1 MKKIFISLFVII
13 LSIGLHSAQAQ
24 CNSFTKKKCMPGLS
38 PYIHNGQLNSTS
50 LTPGETAEL
59 VMSFHAGQEYRVL
72 TCAQEV
78 LGEVWFRILDS
89 QHNPLFNSKEAK
101 ENKFDFNVATSQQL
115 IVEVNVPS
123 QKSNHGIVEE
133 GCVSVLVGFKK

>member
-1 MKKIFISLFVII
+1 MKKIFLPLLLIAFTLGFN
-13 LSIGLHSAQAQ
+13 SAKAQ
-24 CNSFTKKKCMPGLS
+24 CNAFAKKKCMPILN

-101 ENKFDFNVATSQQL
+101 DNKFDFNVATSQQL

-123 QKSNHGIVEE
+123 QKSKHGIVEE